1 MSLLSQILIIFLSM
15 IYAQQNEYKEISEWD
30 AEQTQL
36 TTGSCTDCN
45 LSPQAKWY
53 FENEIIAPIPTA
65 PSSAVTLPKW
75 LEVLP
80 TINDDI
86 PLWIASPDLIDQA
99 NLDDS
104 GQSISIA
111 DGQQIGFKTVP
122 RIPQNQSFWNQDT
135 SEFFKKRDIRLRGEI
150 IADEFIART
159 VWPLDFA
166 ITNYQLL
173 PLSQDEDLQ
182 TLVQAD
188 DGGVQQ
194 PHQSR
199 LLWEREPGAA
209 LESTGKA
216 VFGLMLNGAQGDDDE
231 ALAGHFAGVTGKFNA
246 DGSYHDWLVTNFYNL
261 DTVSEKAI
269 IAAVT
274 PMDNYLADLN
284 AGQNYYRPSYM
295 LFATLKDGQ
304 PTAEFQ
310 QSINQVMNHFYRHN
324 FIYNHADANCTGITI
339 DTLRALGWKVP
350 TRGINGYVMAIGA
363 YFYTAITEADLD
375 AARQIYDYLT
385 TETTRL
391 LPAVAFDAI
400 GEDLLRLT
408 ATEPPRSLT
417 DYEQRLTESI
427 EAIWF
432 VRIPQIPSS
441 RALGGAPIYSFSEYL
456 ETAPAD
462 RDDWVT
468 IELADRDIPP
478 ALKVDKP
485 VNPKPHPLP
494 WTIVVILLGLTG
506 LFIVLLR
513 WLLKAFFSRN
523 KTLR

>member
-1 MSLLSQILIIFLSM
+1 M
-15 IYAQQNEYKEISEWD
+15 
-30 AEQTQL
+30 
-36 TTGSCTDCN
+36 
-45 LSPQAKWY
+45 
-53 FENEIIAPIPTA
+53 
-65 PSSAVTLPKW
+65 
-75 LEVLP
+75 
-80 TINDDI
+80 
-86 PLWIASPDLIDQA
+86 
-99 NLDDS
+99 
-104 GQSISIA
+104 
-111 DGQQIGFKTVP
+111 
-122 RIPQNQSFWNQDT
+122 
-135 SEFFKKRDIRLRGEI
+135 
-150 IADEFIART
+150 
-159 VWPLDFA
+159 
-166 ITNYQLL
+166 
-173 PLSQDEDLQ
+173 
-182 TLVQAD
+182 VQAD
-188 DGGVQQ
+188 DGGVEL

-209 LESTGKA
+209 LESAGKA

-231 ALAGHFAGVTGKFNA
+231 ALAGHFAGVTGQFNA

-295 LFATLKDGQ
+295 VVATLKDGL
-304 PTAEFQ
+304 PAAEFQ

-324 FIYNHADANCTGITI
+324 FIYNHADANCAGITI

-350 TRGINGYVMAIGA
+350 HRGINGYIMAIGA
-363 YFYTAITEADLD
+363 YFYTALTEADLD

-408 ATEPPRSLT
+408 ATESPRSLT
-417 DYEQRLTESI
+417 AYEQRLAESI

-441 RALGGAPIYSFSEYL
+441 RVLGGAPIYSFSEYL

-468 IELADRDIPP
+468 IELAERDIPV
-478 ALKVDKP
+478 ALKQTEP
-485 VNPKPHPLP
+485 VNPPPHPIP
-494 WTIVVILLGLTG
+494 WPVMLILLS
-506 LFIVLLR
+506 LFSLVVTI
-513 WLLKAFFSRN
+513 LKFFIKKRIS
-523 KTLR
+523 

>member
-1 MSLLSQILIIFLSM
+1 MSFLSHAL
-15 IYAQQNEYKEISEWD
+15 ILWLGSSYAYAQPITFFDVATEETVQL
-30 AEQTQL
+30 QL
-36 TTGSCTDCN
+36 TSGACASCD

-53 FENEIIAPIPTA
+53 FENEIITLVRTA

-75 LEVLP
+75 LQELP
-80 TINDDI
+80 VINDDI
-86 PLWIASPDLIDQA
+86 PIWIASPDLIEQA
-99 NLDDS
+99 SFDDS
-104 GQSISIA
+104 GHSIITA
-111 DGQQIGFKTVP
+111 DGQKIGFKTVAK
-122 RIPQNQSFWNQDT
+122 IPENRSFWNQDT
-135 SEFFKKRDIRLRGEI
+135 SEFFKKRDIRLRGKSI
-150 IADEFIART
+150 DGEFIART

-173 PLSQDEDLQ
+173 ALNHDEDLQ

-188 DGGVQQ
+188 DGGVEL

-209 LESTGKA
+209 LESAGKA

-231 ALAGHFAGVTGKFNA
+231 ALAGHFAGVTGQFNA

-295 LFATLKDGQ
+295 VVATLKDGQ
-304 PTAEFQ
+304 PAAEFQ

-324 FIYNHADANCTGITI
+324 FIYNHADANCAGITI

-350 TRGINGYVMAIGA
+350 HRGINGYIMAIGA
-363 YFYTAITEADLD
+363 YFYTALTEADLD

-408 ATEPPRSLT
+408 ATESPRSLT
-417 DYEQRLTESI
+417 KYEQRLAESI

-441 RALGGAPIYSFSEYL
+441 RVLGGAPIYSFSEYL

-468 IELADRDIPP
+468 IELAERDIPV
-478 ALKVDKP
+478 ALKQTEP
-485 VNPKPHPLP
+485 VNPPPHPIP
-494 WTIVVILLGLTG
+494 WPVMLILLGLFSLVVTILR
-506 LFIVLLR
+506 LFIKKR
-513 WLLKAFFSRN
+513 IS
-523 KTLR
+523 

>member
-1 MSLLSQILIIFLSM
+1 MSLLTHALIIWLGSS
-15 IYAQQNEYKEISEWD
+15 YAQPNTLFDVASETKV
-30 AEQTQL
+30 QLQL
-36 TTGSCTDCN
+36 TNGGCTSCD

-53 FENEIIAPIPTA
+53 FENEIIAPLPTA
-65 PSSAVTLPKW
+65 SSSAVTLPKW
-75 LEVLP
+75 LTNLP
-80 TINDDI
+80 AINDDI
-86 PLWIASPDLIDQA
+86 PVWIASPDLIDQA
-99 NLDDS
+99 NLDAS
-104 GQSISIA
+104 GQSVSTA
-111 DGQQIGFKTVP
+111 DGQQISFKTVAK
-122 RIPQNQSFWNQDT
+122 IPENRSFWNQDT
-135 SEFFKKRDIRLRGEI
+135 TEFFNKRDIRLRGEFI
-150 IADEFIART
+150 DGGFIART
-159 VWPLDFA
+159 VWPLDFT
-166 ITNYQLL
+166 ISNYKLL
-173 PLSQDEDLQ
+173 PLNQDEDLQ

-188 DGGVQQ
+188 DGGVQL

-199 LLWEREPGAA
+199 LLWERAPGAA
-209 LESTGKA
+209 LESAGKA

-231 ALAGHFAGVTGKFNA
+231 ALAGHFAGVTGQFNA

-295 LFATLKDGQ
+295 MVATLKDGQ
-304 PTAEFQ
+304 PAAEFQ

-324 FIYNHADANCTGITI
+324 FIYNHADTNCTGITI

-350 TRGINGYVMAIGA
+350 PRGINGYIMAIGA
-363 YFYTAITEADLD
+363 YFYTALTEADLH

-408 ATEPPRSLT
+408 ATELPRSLT
-417 DYEQRLTESI
+417 DFEERLVESI

-441 RALGGAPIYSFSEYL
+441 RVLGGAPIYSFSEYL
-456 ETAPAD
+456 ETAPAN

-468 IELADRDIPP
+468 IELADRDIP
-478 ALKVDKP
+478 ASLKQTEP
-485 VNPKPHPLP
+485 VTPPSHPIP
-494 WTIVVILLGLTG
+494 WPVMLIL
-506 LFIVLLR
+506 FVLLSLTAIGLR
-513 WLLKAFFSRN
+513 FFIKKRI
-523 KTLR
+523 K

>member
-1 MSLLSQILIIFLSM
+1 MSLLSQILIIFLS
-15 IYAQQNEYKEISEWD
+15 ISHAQRSEYTEINEWN

-36 TTGSCTDCN
+36 TSGRCTDCN

-53 FENEIIAPIPTA
+53 FENEIIASIPTA
-65 PSSAVTLPKW
+65 PSSAVTLPQW
-75 LEVLP
+75 LKELP
-80 TINDDI
+80 PIDDDI
-86 PLWIASPDLIDQA
+86 LIWIASPDVINQA
-99 NLDDS
+99 IFDAS
-104 GQSISIA
+104 GQSIILL
-111 DGQQIGFKTVP
+111 DGQQIRFKTVAK
-122 RIPQNQSFWNQDT
+122 IPENQSFWNQDT
-135 SEFFKKRDIRLRGEI
+135 IEFFKKRDIRLRGELI
-150 IADEFIART
+150 DNEIIART

-173 PLSQDEDLQ
+173 PLNHDEDLQ

-188 DGGVQQ
+188 DGGVEL

-209 LESTGKA
+209 LESAGKA

-231 ALAGHFAGVTGKFNA
+231 ALAGHFAGVTGQFNA

-295 LFATLKDGQ
+295 VVATLKDGHLA
-304 PTAEFQ
+304 AEFQ

-324 FIYNHADANCTGITI
+324 FIYNHADANCAGITI

-350 TRGINGYVMAIGA
+350 HRGINGYIMAIGA
-363 YFYTAITEADLD
+363 YFYTALTETDLD

-408 ATEPPRSLT
+408 FSESPRSLT
-417 DYEQRLTESI
+417 EYEQRLAESI

-441 RALGGAPIYSFSEYL
+441 RVLGGAPIYSFSEYL

-468 IELADRDIPP
+468 IELAERDIPV
-478 ALKVDKP
+478 ALKQTEP
-485 VNPKPHPLP
+485 VNPPPYPIP
-494 WTIVVILLGLTG
+494 WPVMLILLGLFSLVVTIIRF
-506 LFIVLLR
+506 FIKKRL
-513 WLLKAFFSRN
+513 S
-523 KTLR
+523 

>member
-1 MSLLSQILIIFLSM
+1 MTLLTHALIIWLGSS
-15 IYAQQNEYKEISEWD
+15 YAQPITLYDAASED
-30 AEQTQL
+30 TVKLQL
-36 TTGSCTDCN
+36 TRGDCTTCE
-45 LSPQAKWY
+45 LSAQAKWY

-75 LEVLP
+75 LQKLP
-80 TINDDI
+80 VINDEI
-86 PLWIASPDLIDQA
+86 PIWIASSDLIGQA

-104 GQSISIA
+104 GQSITIS

-122 RIPQNQSFWNQDT
+122 KIPQNQSFWNQDT
-135 SEFFKKRDIRLRGEI
+135 IEFFKKRDIRLRGEI
-150 IADEFIART
+150 NADEFIART

-199 LLWEREPGAA
+199 LLWEREPGIA
-209 LESTGKA
+209 LESAGKT

-231 ALAGHFAGVTGKFNA
+231 ALAGHFAGVTGQFNA
-246 DGSYHDWLVTNFYNL
+246 DGSYYDWLVTNFYSL

-295 LFATLKDGQ
+295 LVATLKDGR
-304 PTAEFQ
+304 PAAEFQ
-310 QSINQVMNHFYRHN
+310 QSMNQVMNHFYRHN
-324 FIYNHADANCTGITI
+324 FIYNHADANCTGLTI

-400 GEDLLRLT
+400 GEDLLSLT
-408 ATEPPRSLT
+408 AAEPRRSLT
-417 DYEQRLTESI
+417 DYEQRLVESV

-441 RALGGAPIYSFSEYL
+441 RVLGGAPIYSFSEYL

-468 IELADRDIPP
+468 IELADRDIPSS
-478 ALKVDKP
+478 LKVNKP
-485 VNPKPHPLP
+485 INPKPHPLP
-494 WTIVVILLGLTG
+494 WTIVLILMGLIG
-506 LFIVLLR
+506 LFIVLLH
-513 WLLKAFFSRN
+513 WLSKMFFSRN

>member
-1 MSLLSQILIIFLSM
+1 MSLLSQVLIICLGISH
-15 IYAQQNEYKEISEWD
+15 AQQSVFFENVEGKP
-30 AEQTQL
+30 AQQQL
-36 TTGSCTDCN
+36 TTGSCNDCN

-53 FENEIIAPIPTA
+53 FEDEFILPNPTVNSSQVNL
-65 PSSAVTLPKW
+65 PSW
-75 LEVLP
+75 LESLSD
-80 TINDDI
+80 IHFDI
-86 PLWIASPDLIDQA
+86 PIWIASPNTIDKA
-99 NLDDS
+99 NLDLS
-104 GQSISIA
+104 SNF
-111 DGQQIGFKTVP
+111 IGMPDNRKLPLQLVE
-122 RIPQNQSFWNQDT
+122 RIPQNQAYWNQNT
-135 SEFFKKRDIRLRGEI
+135 TEFFNKRAIRLRGKMTN
-150 IADEFIART
+150 DKFVART

-173 PLSQDEDLQ
+173 PLNHDEDLQ

-199 LLWEREPGAA
+199 LLWERTPGSA
-209 LESTGKA
+209 LEAAGKT
-216 VFGLMLNGAQGDDDE
+216 VFGLMLNGAQGDDHE
-231 ALAGHFAGVTGKFNA
+231 ALAGHFAVVTGKFSS
-246 DGSYHDWLVTNFYNL
+246 DGSYHDWLVNNFYNL
-261 DTVSEKAI
+261 ETISEKGI

-295 LFATLKDGQ
+295 LVATLKNDQ
-304 PTAEFQ
+304 PAIEFQ
-310 QSINQVMNHFYRHN
+310 QSINQVMNYFYRGD

-339 DTLRALGWKVP
+339 DTLRALDWNVP
-350 TRGINGYVMAIGA
+350 TRGINGYVQAIGA
-363 YFYTAITEADLD
+363 YFYTAITEVDLD

-408 ATEPPRSLT
+408 ATEAARSLST
-417 DYEQRLTESI
+417 YEQTLAESI

-432 VRIPQIPSS
+432 IRIPQIPSS
-441 RALGGAPIYSFSEYL
+441 RVFGGAPVYSFSEYL

-462 RDDWVT
+462 REQWVT

-478 ALKVDKP
+478 SLKVQQP
-485 VNPKPHPLP
+485 VNPKPYPLP
-494 WTIVVILLGLTG
+494 WPIVLILFGFSGFIVVIFRS
-506 LFIVLLR
+506 FIKHFTQR
-513 WLLKAFFSRN
+513 K
-523 KTLR
+523 